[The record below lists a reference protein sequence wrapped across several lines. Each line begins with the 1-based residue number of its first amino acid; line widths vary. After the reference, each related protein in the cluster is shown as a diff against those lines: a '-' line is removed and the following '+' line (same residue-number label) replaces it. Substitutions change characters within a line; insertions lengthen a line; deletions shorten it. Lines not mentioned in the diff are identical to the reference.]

1 VMEAIVW
8 LAVSAPCGPP
18 ASAADFLARLD
29 ADWLSAAY
37 AASGDGTAVATIR
50 SGKKAFDDVKLRF
63 RALWR
68 KLGPGLDGGSSFAD
82 ADAWYCVLEG
92 TAEIAVAEAQARAV
106 TDLLAHYAVEGRREI
121 LLAVDEFSAVSR
133 RLPIWQLYERAR
145 SLGLAVQVS
154 AQSWEGLAESEDE
167 RYRIAATAEGGIWL
181 LRTPRPGPVTEFA
194 GTRSSVDTS
203 RRFDG
208 AGPWPDAGLSRT
220 RLVPVLDADIV
231 RQLEVGQA
239 SYVYRG
245 GVTYVQVKR
254 LTGRQAALAPAVV
267 RDRAGGVA
275 GPGGLAGAD
284 GVHGAAHGE
293 APTVPLGWPAP
304 FGAPMPAAPPGAAP
318 GLAGKVLP
326 DASEVLDEA
335 FGARRE

>member
-1 VMEAIVW
+1 
-8 LAVSAPCGPP
+8 
-18 ASAADFLARLD
+18 
-29 ADWLSAAY
+29 
-37 AASGDGTAVATIR
+37 
-50 SGKKAFDDVKLRF
+50 VKLRF

-68 KLGPGLDGGSSFAD
+68 RLGPGLDGGSSFAD

-92 TAEIAVAEAQARAV
+92 TAEVAVAEAQARAV

-154 AQSWEGLAESEDE
+154 AQSWEGLAASDDE
-167 RYRIAATAEGGIWL
+167 RYRVAATAEGGIWV
-181 LRTPRPGPVTEFA
+181 LRTPRPGPVAELA

-203 RRFDG
+203 RRYDG
-208 AGPWPDAGLSRT
+208 AGPWPDAGVSRT

-239 SYVYRG
+239 AYIYRG

-267 RDRAGGVA
+267 RDRADGA
-275 GPGGLAGAD
+275 DELAGAD
-284 GVHGAAHGE
+284 GAARGE
-293 APTVPLGWPAP
+293 APTVPLPLGWPTP
-304 FGAPMPAAPPGAAP
+304 FTGPPPGAGLP
-318 GLAGKVLP
+318 GMVLP

>member
-1 VMEAIVW
+1 M
-8 LAVSAPCGPP
+8 
-18 ASAADFLARLD
+18 
-29 ADWLSAAY
+29 
-37 AASGDGTAVATIR
+37 
-50 SGKKAFDDVKLRF
+50 
-63 RALWR
+63 
-68 KLGPGLDGGSSFAD
+68 
-82 ADAWYCVLEG
+82 
-92 TAEIAVAEAQARAV
+92 QV
-106 TDLLAHYAVEGRREI
+106 T
-121 LLAVDEFSAVSR
+121 
-133 RLPIWQLYERAR
+133 
-145 SLGLAVQVS
+145 
-154 AQSWEGLAESEDE
+154 AQSWEGLAASDDE

-181 LRTPRPGPVTEFA
+181 LRTPRPGPVAEFA

-208 AGPWPDAGLSRT
+208 AGPWPDAGLSST

-239 SYVYRG
+239 SYLYRG

-267 RDRAGGVA
+267 ASRADGVA
-275 GPGGLAGAD
+275 GASGLTGAD
-284 GVHGAAHGE
+284 GAARGE

-304 FGAPMPAAPPGAAP
+304 FGSPAPAP
-318 GLAGKVLP
+318 GVAGMVLP